1 MQLSYLAGMLK
12 AQLMY
17 KSGVL

>member
-1 MQLSYLAGMLK
+1 
-12 AQLMY
+12 MY